1 MESIWWQIF
10 DILGTIAFAVSGVL
24 VAVTRRMDI
33 FGSFV
38 LAAATAVGGGIV
50 RDLLIG
56 RIPPT
61 AFRSSL
67 YFWLIIGTI
76 IFTALL
82 LRYVNFS
89 ETSVFMKRS
98 KQIYLLCDAIGLGSF
113 TITGTLLGYS
123 VYPDLWIL
131 DITLG
136 VITAVGGGVIR
147 DVLAG
152 MIPGVLKTDIYATAA
167 IVGAI
172 VLYVFICLPDVSTVA
187 AAMASFMVTVGI
199 RLLALHFH
207 WNLPHITRRRPGEW
221 L

>member
-199 RLLALHFH
+199 RLLALHFR